1 MLAQALESRE
11 ALDAVMLM
19 LDEHDFTT
27 LQAKHLFSTLKTA
40 YDNKEYMDF
49 DTVYHKATETQD
61 ILFLNDVKE
70 QYRGTTPLEQRI
82 ALLREQSAI
91 RYAVHQIGEVAKH
104 IKSGELDKPKA
115 IAERLSSISK
125 AVIVRTPETNNKSLS
140 QLITDALNDAMK
152 NNTDVVNSGIEPLDK
167 ITNGIRKGDYVV
179 IAARTGVGK
188 SALCLDFHLNT
199 GLEKKWSMYC
209 STEMTRNEVIL
220 RSVAKAS
227 GVQLSVIRSTPD
239 KINNQQMTD
248 IIRAK
253 NILEKSKLLF
263 YDDLRTVNAIEA
275 EYFRNKQRGINIRL
289 IVVDY
294 IQQLQSDVRKS
305 SRQEELSAISLRL
318 MKLAVEE
325 QITVIV
331 CAQLNRTSDMYSEPE
346 LSQIKDCGSIEQD
359 ATIVIGI
366 NKDKSD
372 LSKTITHCHVMKHRN
387 GVPDSCTLKFYG
399 GTMRFFKV

>member
-1 MLAQALESRE
+1 
-11 ALDAVMLM
+11 MLM

-27 LQAKHLFSTLKTA
+27 AHAKHLYSTLKTA
-40 YDNKEYMDF
+40 YDAKEYMDF
-49 DTVYHKATETQD
+49 DTVYHKATDTQE

-70 QYRGTTPLEQRI
+70 QHKGSTPLEQRMS
-82 ALLREQSAI
+82 LLREQSAI
-91 RYAVHQIGEVAKH
+91 RYANHQLSTIIKD
-104 IKSGELDKPKA
+104 IKSGELDKPKS
-115 IAERLSSISK
+115 IAERLSSVAK

-140 QLITDALNDAMK
+140 QLITDALNDAMR
-152 NNTDVVNSGIEPLDK
+152 NNSDVVNSGIEPLDK

-239 KINNQQMTD
+239 KINDQQMSD

-263 YDDLRTVNAIEA
+263 YDDLRTVSAIEA

-325 QITVIV
+325 QITVVV

-359 ATIVIGI
+359 ATIVIG
-366 NKDKSD
+366 
-372 LSKTITHCHVMKHRN
+372 LSKERNDETKRITNCWVMKHRN
-387 GVPDSCTLKFYG
+387 GVPSECVLKFYG
-399 GTMRFFKV
+399 QNMRFFKA

>member
-1 MLAQALESRE
+1 
-11 ALDAVMLM
+11 MLM

-27 LQAKHLFSTLKTA
+27 AHAKQLYSTLKTA

-49 DTVYHKATETQD
+49 DTVYHKATDIQE

-70 QYRGTTPLEQRI
+70 QYRGSTPLEQRMS
-82 ALLREQSAI
+82 LLREQSAI
-91 RYAVHQIGEVAKH
+91 RYAQNQLSTLTKD
-104 IKSGELDKPKA
+104 IKSGEIDKPKT
-115 IAERLSSISK
+115 IAERLSSIAK

-140 QLITDALNDAMK
+140 QLITDALNDAMR

-239 KINNQQMTD
+239 KINDQQMTD

-263 YDDLRTVNAIEA
+263 YDDLRTVSAIEA

-325 QITVIV
+325 QITVVV

-372 LSKTITHCHVMKHRN
+372 LSKVITHCHVMKHRN

-399 GTMRFFKV
+399 SNMRFFKA